1 MMIPAAWEPR
11 PRAAAVVAPLIS
23 EPDAPSGIARS
34 VQDRAPVT
42 SRIEA
47 SGRDAQRAELPG
59 WLKASIFAGT
69 LLAAT
74 WLAMAMFFR
83 G

>member
-1 MMIPAAWEPR
+1 MMIPGAYEPR

-23 EPDAPSGIARS
+23 EPEVPSGVARS
-34 VQDRAPVT
+34 FQGGAPVT
-42 SRIEA
+42 SRVEP
-47 SGRDAQRAELPG
+47 SGRDAQRVELPG

-69 LLAAT
+69 LLAAM